1 MKTKYN
7 IYLPAIVILSIIFI
21 VLFMFIKKKLN
32 NNNKSFYN
40 FIKDSLDGGSVAGA
54 GAGPGP
60 GPGHS
65 SFPEKTKV
73 FYINLDKNVKRN
85 DELIQS
91 YNASDLKVMH
101 LNRFNAILGK
111 TVDLDK
117 WLTPDALLQVNKTE
131 KTKRR
136 THHYQ
141 LTKGAV
147 GCFLSHY
154 TLVKQLLD
162 DNSADYYLILE
173 DDIMVNEKILSTI
186 KRYLSI
192 VPTDWD
198 ILQLSTLRCVKYNVV
213 GEFVEPS
220 GFWGMQSYII
230 NKRGAKKLVNEVNNH
245 KIDGQIDA
253 YLSRMKQQNKIKIYI
268 TKKRLFFTNEN
279 GIKSDIQCKVVKEDP
294 NKNPFNY
301 KGYLV

>member
-21 VLFMFIKKKLN
+21 VLFIFIKKKLN

-40 FIKDSLDGGSVAGA
+40 FIKESVLDGSAGA
-54 GAGPGP
+54 GAGAGA
-60 GPGHS
+60 GNR

-91 YNASDLKVMH
+91 YNASDLKVMP
-101 LNRFNAILGK
+101 LNRFSAILGK

-117 WLTPDALLQVNKTE
+117 WLTPDALMQLQRTE

-141 LTKGAV
+141 LTSGAV

-154 TLVKQLLD
+154 TLAKQLLD
-162 DNSADYYLILE
+162 DKSADYYLILE

-186 KRYLSI
+186 EHYLSI

-198 ILQLSTLRCVKYNVV
+198 ILQLSTLRNINSTVV
-213 GEFVEPS
+213 GEFFEPS

-230 NKRGAKKLVNEVNNH
+230 NKKGAKKLVNEVNNH

-268 TKKRLFFTNEN
+268 TKKRLFFINEN
-279 GIKSDIQCKVVKEDP
+279 GIKSDIQCRVIKEDP
-294 NKNPFNY
+294 NENPFNY

>member
-54 GAGPGP
+54 GAGP

-154 TLVKQLLD
+154 TLAKQLLD

-253 YLSRMKQQNKIKIYI
+253 YLSRMQQQNKIKIYI

-294 NKNPFNY
+294 NENPFNY

>member
-54 GAGPGP
+54 GAGP

-294 NKNPFNY
+294 NENPFNY